1 MVAGVLASW
10 LILPGLYLYAV
21 VRDMALVFILDDQA
35 TNRLLLSKLASA
47 IENDVEVAA
56 FEQPSLALAECTH
69 RAPDLIVTDYKMPG
83 MSGADFIRQ
92 LRGTAQCHDI
102 PVMVLTAYHDR
113 EIRMQALEAGA
124 TDFLLTP
131 LDGAEFVT
139 RARNLLQLR
148 AQQKVLESRAY
159 LLAHEL
165 EESERSREE
174 TARNDREVLAQ
185 VINTVPAFIMAV
197 DASGRC
203 IFVNANQ
210 AQNAGGSP
218 SDYVGRPVTIL
229 LGDRAIANLDRDQQ
243 VFCSGR
249 PISGFEEEI
258 VGPDGAHRVFETA
271 KTPLRDAHQQIIA
284 VVTTST
290 DITSR
295 KAAEDRM
302 FYMAHH
308 DALTGLAN
316 RILLLN
322 AMEKEIR
329 ASSNSSRKFALL
341 LLDLDRFK
349 AVNDGFGH
357 PVGDWLLQ
365 EIAARL
371 TECCGPNDMV
381 ARLGGD
387 EFAILHVCAP
397 PFFDPGQLA
406 DRVVR
411 AVTAPILHKGYPLHI
426 TASVGLTLFPG
437 DGPDSETLQRNA
449 DLAMYQAKAEGK
461 NTYRF
466 FRPALKIQT
475 ASALELEIGMR
486 EALKSE
492 QFRLLYQPQID
503 LSTGRV
509 LGVEAL
515 LRWERP
521 GFGTLSPGS
530 FLRVAEDTGLIGDI
544 GAWVMRTAL
553 HHAAQWRKQDGRG
566 LRVAVNISPSQFLR
580 QDVVALVAE
589 ALAETGL
596 PADLLE
602 LELIES
608 TLLDDRPA
616 TTNALRAL
624 SNRGVRFSIDDFG
637 IGYASLSYFK
647 RVTISRIKI
656 DRSYIQSFPASREDE
671 AIVCS
676 AVALG
681 RSLHIPVLAEG
692 IETVQELSAVKQAGC
707 DEGQGFYFSE
717 PLMPELILPILQ
729 TARRVAQD
737 IASNHCAGPVGRS
750 RIRSGRDNAA
760 LAAYMRSRSLA
771 AA

>member
-1 MVAGVLASW
+1 MVSRR
-10 LILPGLYLYAV
+10 ILSGLHQYVV
-21 VRDMALVFILDDQA
+21 VRDMALIFILDDQA
-35 TNRLLLSKLASA
+35 TNRLLLSKLAGG
-47 IENDVEVAA
+47 IETDVDVVA
-56 FEQPSLALAECTH
+56 FEQPMLALTECAQ
-69 RAPDLIVTDYKMPG
+69 RPPDLIVSDYKMPG
-83 MSGADFIRQ
+83 MSGAEFIRQ
-92 LRGTAQCHDI
+92 LRGTAQCQDI

-131 LDGAEFVT
+131 LDGAEFVS

-174 TARNDREVLAQ
+174 AARNDREVLAQ
-185 VINTVPAFIMAV
+185 VIDTVPAFIMAA
-197 DASGRC
+197 DALGRC
-203 IFVNANQ
+203 IFVNASQ
-210 AQNAGGSP
+210 AQHAGGSP
-218 SDYVGRPVTIL
+218 SDYVGRPVTLL
-229 LGDRAIANLDRDQQ
+229 LGNRAISNLERDQE
-243 VFCSGR
+243 VFRSGQ
-249 PISGFEEEI
+249 PILRFEEEI
-258 VGPDGAHRVFETA
+258 VGSDGANRIFETA

-284 VVTTST
+284 VVTIST

-316 RILLLN
+316 RVLLLD
-322 AMEKEIR
+322 AIEREIR
-329 ASSNSSRKFALL
+329 LSRNSSREFALL

-349 AVNDGFGH
+349 SVNDGFGH

-365 EIAARL
+365 EIAGRL
-371 TECCGPNDMV
+371 TECCGADDVV

-387 EFAILHVCAP
+387 EFAILHVCGS
-397 PFFDPGQLA
+397 PFFDPGRLA

-411 AVTAPILHKGYPLHI
+411 AVTAPVVHKGFPLYV
-426 TASVGLTLFPG
+426 TASVGLTIFPG
-437 DGPDSETLQRNA
+437 DGFDSETLQRNA

-475 ASALELEIGMR
+475 ASALELEIGIR
-486 EALKSE
+486 EAVKLE
-492 QFRLLYQPQID
+492 QFGLLYQPQID
-503 LSTGRV
+503 LRTGRV

-521 GFGTLSPGS
+521 GYGTLSPGS
-530 FLRVAEDTGLIGDI
+530 FLRVAEDTGLIGDV

-553 HHAAQWRKQDGRG
+553 QHAAQWREQDGRG
-566 LRVAVNISPSQFLR
+566 VRVAVNVSPSQFLR
-580 QDVVALVAE
+580 QDVFALVNE
-589 ALAETGL
+589 SLNETGL
-596 PADLLE
+596 PAELLE

-616 TTNALRAL
+616 TANALRAL
-624 SNRGVRFSIDDFG
+624 SARGVRFSIDDFG
-637 IGYASLSYFK
+637 VGYASLSYFK
-647 RVTISRIKI
+647 RLTISRIKI
-656 DRSYIQSFPASREDE
+656 DRSYIQHFPASREDE

-681 RSLHIPVLAEG
+681 RSLNIPVLAEG
-692 IETVQELSAVKQAGC
+692 IETVQELSAVRQVGC
-707 DEGQGFYFSE
+707 DEAQGFYFSE
-717 PLMPELILPILQ
+717 PLMPD
-729 TARRVAQD
+729 RVLSVMHD
-737 IASNHCAGPVGRS
+737 RHSEWCA
-750 RIRSGRDNAA
+750 
-760 LAAYMRSRSLA
+760 
-771 AA
+771 